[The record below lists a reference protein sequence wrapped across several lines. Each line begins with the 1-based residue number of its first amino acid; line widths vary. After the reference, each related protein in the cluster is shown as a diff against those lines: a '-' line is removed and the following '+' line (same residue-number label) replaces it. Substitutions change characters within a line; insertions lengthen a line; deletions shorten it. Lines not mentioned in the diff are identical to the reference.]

1 MPNSVKVGDR
11 PSIRSTRWYSSVVS
25 PCSAM
30 SAGVIAGSPGRGS
43 GVTCLWVVED
53 LENVVHEAA
62 ERTARFVN
70 VPEQTNLP
78 LVHPDAVTFGT
89 HVDFHILKIALR
101 QIAATPRALHVML
114 AARDLAT
121 LLVEERT
128 HLSNQLSA
136 LTRKVLVCIARW
148 MVFRVTMHDPSPSKC
163 LINPDAAASSL

>member
-1 MPNSVKVGDR
+1 
-11 PSIRSTRWYSSVVS
+11 
-25 PCSAM
+25 
-30 SAGVIAGSPGRGS
+30 
-43 GVTCLWVVED
+43 VVED

-78 LVHPDAVTFGT
+78 LVHPDAVTLGT

-101 QIAATPRALHVML
+101 QISATPRALHVML

-128 HLSNQLSA
+128 HLPNQLSV
-136 LTRKVLVCIARW
+136 LTRKVFVFVARW
-148 MVFRVTMHDPSPSKC
+148 MVFRVSVHEPSRLQKPHQS
-163 LINPDAAASSL
+163 